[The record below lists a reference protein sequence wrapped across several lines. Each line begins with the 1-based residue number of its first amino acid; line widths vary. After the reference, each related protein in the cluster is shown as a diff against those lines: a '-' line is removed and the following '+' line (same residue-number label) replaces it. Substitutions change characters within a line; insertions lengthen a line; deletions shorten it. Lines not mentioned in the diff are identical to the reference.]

1 MYGESKGYSLTV
13 LIITIAVILIITTT
27 AVMSIKNVG
36 KDRDVARF
44 MSDLQE
50 VKQYVI
56 DYMAVDNTLPVK
68 YDNNGLMISAELELI
83 SKFSGEGALSQISE
97 EDVGGYYFV
106 DLSKLG
112 KIHLEDPN
120 RGYIINEGTL
130 NVYVTK
136 PCLYQG
142 INYYTL
148 TPYLLGKDVVV
159 NESTPFDI
167 NVMGNP
173 ITWSK
178 KAEILVV
185 IPNVKV
191 GEAEGWNFKWLK
203 GSRSAQDFKEE
214 TSGLK
219 VNYFTY
225 GDTIEWNENGVYTVY
240 VENPERKA
248 LIRRVIVSKIDNI
261 PPTIEYVSGEI
272 IINDSETGVKD
283 IRCKIKESIN
293 FPIDE
298 ETRNKYPEYYTKRD
312 ETYSDTAADMLENY
326 LWGAEN
332 EKGDTVSDYLKKYNE
347 YYEKFSQYNAILS
360 NSGSNSG
367 EIENAT
373 IILENLN
380 KQYPQFAYGNRR
392 FPNIEKNIVLYV
404 EDMCENATVY
414 SALNRDELVECEYFS
429 GDVQTLTDSKV
440 VINNGEV
447 YTNSK
452 DVSLYVQAVY
462 AKYVFVTEEKVPAA
476 TWSPFESETL
486 SFTLSDGDG
495 EKTVYA
501 FFKDAN
507 GKTAVAY
514 DKISLDMT
522 KPTDTAPTVSI
533 SGDKV
538 SITVNQTD
546 TKVVDG
552 KETQSGLNN
561 IFYGIKEVSDSAYNW
576 YSKIGLI
583 PKFQKGLEYSIV
595 TRARDK
601 AGNEQISKETKIKV
615 E

>member
-1 MYGESKGYSLTV
+1 MFRESKGYSLTV

-27 AVMSIKNVG
+27 AVMSIKNVS
-36 KDRDVARF
+36 KDRDISKF
-44 MSDLQE
+44 MNDLQE

-56 DYMAVDNTLPVK
+56 EYMSVDNTLPVK
-68 YDNNGLMISAELELI
+68 YDSDGLMISAELELI
-83 SKFSGEGALSQISE
+83 NSFSGDDTLAQISE

-112 KIHLEDPN
+112 KIHLEDEN

-136 PCLYQG
+136 PCEYQG
-142 INYYTL
+142 IKYYTL
-148 TPYLLGKDVVV
+148 TPYLLGKDVVI

-167 NVMGNP
+167 NIMGNP

-185 IPNVKV
+185 IPDVKV
-191 GEAEGWNFKWLK
+191 GEVDGWNFKWLK
-203 GSRSAQDFKEE
+203 GSKSAQDFKEE
-214 TSGLK
+214 TSGLR

-225 GDTIEWNENGVYTVY
+225 GNTIEWTENGVYTIY
-240 VENPERKA
+240 VENSEGRG
-248 LIRRVIVSKIDNI
+248 LIRRVIISKIDNI
-261 PPTIEYVSGEI
+261 PPTIKYDSGEI
-272 IINDSETGVKD
+272 IINDSETGVKE
-283 IRCKIKESIN
+283 IRCKIKESTN
-293 FPIDE
+293 FPIDD
-298 ETRNKYPEYYTKRD
+298 ETRNKYPEYFTKKE
-312 ETYSDTAADMLENY
+312 ETYSDTASDRLENY
-326 LWGAEN
+326 LWGSQN
-332 EKGDTVSDYLKKYNE
+332 LKGDTVSEYLKKYNE
-347 YYEKFSQYNAILS
+347 YYAKFSQCNAILS
-360 NSGSNSG
+360 NSNSDSG

-373 IILENLN
+373 TILDNLN
-380 KQYPQFAYGNRR
+380 QQYPQFAYANRR

-404 EDMCENATVY
+404 EDMCGNATVY
-414 SALNRDELVECEYFS
+414 SGLSRDELVNSEYFS
-429 GDVQTLTDSKV
+429 DDIQTLVDSKV
-440 VINNGEV
+440 VINNGSV

-452 DVSLYVQAVY
+452 DVSLYLQAVY
-462 AKYVFVTEEKVPAA
+462 AQYLFVTEEKVPTA
-476 TWSPFESETL
+476 TWEPFESETI
-486 SFTLSDGDG
+486 SFELSDIDG

-507 GKTAVAY
+507 GKSAVAY
-514 DKISLDMT
+514 DKIILDTT
-522 KPTDTAPTVSI
+522 KPTDVAPTVSV

-561 IFYGIKEVSDSAYNW
+561 IFYGVKESSESAYSW
-576 YSKIGLI
+576 YSKIGSI
-583 PKFQKGLEYSIV
+583 PKFQEGLEYSIV

-601 AGNEQISKETKIKV
+601 AGNEQVSKETKIKV

>member
-1 MYGESKGYSLTV
+1 MFKESKGYSLTV

-27 AVMSIKNVG
+27 AVMSIKNVS
-36 KDRDVARF
+36 KDRDFSKF
-44 MSDLQE
+44 MNDLQE
-50 VKQYVI
+50 VKQYVME
-56 DYMAVDNTLPVK
+56 YMSVDNTLPVK
-68 YDNNGLMISAELELI
+68 YDSNGLMISAELELI

-97 EDVGGYYFV
+97 EDVGDYYFV

-112 KIHLEDPN
+112 KIHLEDEN

-130 NVYVTK
+130 NVYVTN
-136 PCLYQG
+136 PCEYQG
-142 INYYTL
+142 VKYYTL

-159 NESTPFDI
+159 NESTPFDVNI
-167 NVMGNP
+167 MGNP
-173 ITWSK
+173 ITWSQ

-191 GEAEGWNFKWLK
+191 GEADGWNFKWLK
-203 GSRSAQDFKEE
+203 GSKSAQDFKEE
-214 TSGLK
+214 TSGLR

-225 GDTIEWNENGVYTVY
+225 GDTIEWTENGVYTVY
-240 VENPERKA
+240 VENPEGKS
-248 LIRRVIVSKIDNI
+248 LIRRVIISKIDNI
-261 PPTIEYVSGEI
+261 PPTIEYNSGEI
-272 IINDSETGVKD
+272 IINDSETGVKE
-283 IRCKIKESIN
+283 IRCKVKETAN
-293 FPIDE
+293 FQIDD
-298 ETRNKYPEYYTKRD
+298 ETRGKYPEYYTKRD
-312 ETYSDTAADMLENY
+312 ETYSDTSADMLENY
-326 LWGAEN
+326 LWGEEN

-404 EDMCENATVY
+404 EDMCGNATVY
-414 SALNRDELVECEYFS
+414 SGLSRDELVNCEYFS
-429 GDVQTLTDSKV
+429 NDIQTLTDSKV
-440 VINNGEV
+440 VINNGSV

-462 AKYVFVTEEKVPAA
+462 AKYVFVTEEKVPTAS
-476 TWSPFESETL
+476 WEPFESETI
-486 SFTLSDGDG
+486 SFELSDEDG

-507 GKTAVAY
+507 DKTAVAY
-514 DKISLDMT
+514 DKIILDMT
-522 KPTDTAPTVSI
+522 KPTDTAPTVSV

-538 SITVNQTD
+538 SIAVNQTD

-561 IFYGIKEVSDSAYNW
+561 IFYGVKESSESAYSW
-576 YSKIGLI
+576 YSKIGSI
-583 PKFQKGLEYSIV
+583 PKFQEGLEYSIV

-601 AGNEQISKETKIKV
+601 AGNEQVSKETKITV